1 MRPFLMALV
10 AKEGLRSSEGH
21 KERRRGL
28 LQGAPKATQVSVS
41 KVEVAK
47 KDNHVGG
54 LLLFRSLVS
63 QFLGQSFLSAFQK
76 CRAARFCQRGRH
88 AFWGVSVWGNGHDWQ
103 YFHIPILQ
111 GKIRILRVNTEGNFW
126 VFCLGFRIHG
136 NSSIG
141 SKAQRNGQE
150 FG

>member
-63 QFLGQSFLSAFQK
+63 QFLCQSFFPAFQK

-111 GKIRILRVNTEGNFW
+111 GKIRILRVNIEIDLFY
-126 VFCLGFRIHG
+126 FYLGLRIHG
-136 NSSIG
+136 DSSIW
-141 SKAQRNGQE
+141 SKAQRNGQKL
-150 FG
+150 G